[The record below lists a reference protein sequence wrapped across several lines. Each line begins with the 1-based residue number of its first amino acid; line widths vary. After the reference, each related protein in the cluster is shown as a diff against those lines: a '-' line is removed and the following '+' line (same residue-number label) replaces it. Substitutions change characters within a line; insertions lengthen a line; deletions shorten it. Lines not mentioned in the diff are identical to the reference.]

1 MANKATT
8 IEEKDYKGFTFQN
21 ITFNTKNGI
30 SGIIT
35 LNGFDYI
42 IENNSIKGDD
52 VVSLKSYQSSAQS
65 SDQNIIPV
73 NDTKA
78 TDIKNALFNQLQGT
92 GITMKIV

>member
-42 IENNSIKGDD
+42 IENNKIVRDD
-52 VVSLKSYQSSAQS
+52 VVSQRNGVSSSPGKIDTTEEDIMNVFQDKLK
-65 SDQNIIPV
+65 D
-73 NDTKA
+73 
-78 TDIKNALFNQLQGT
+78 T
-92 GITMKIV
+92 GIRVKIVQ